1 MGFCHGPHGL
11 NLFQRVTHYDP
22 TRRADL
28 QIRMFERMVLVGC
41 VPVLLFNTLH
51 ILDGVYD
58 LAALHLPVLV
68 LNVANLFWLRS
79 HRRIQTA
86 VSVMLASVA
95 VMLLATTLH
104 GGVGNAGVLWLA
116 TYPLLA
122 FLLDGKR
129 RGMVWTAL
137 FNLGVI
143 AIYLAELGGHDLS
156 PYGSEFLL
164 VAVGSTLTMS
174 VLLYV
179 YEALRQELVEALS
192 EARQRAEAANV
203 AKSNFLANMSHEI
216 RTPMNG
222 ILGFSNILLREELSE
237 KVRQHAQIIRAA
249 SKTLLGLIDDVL
261 ELSKIEANKL
271 TLETEPTELRPLVDE
286 LVVLFRHSAEEKG
299 LALDVEYDAALPPWI
314 EIDPLRLRQILINLI
329 GNALKFTPQGGIT
342 LRLQAQGE
350 ELLIALQDSGIGIPE
365 ERLEAIF
372 EQFSQADNTLSR
384 RFSGGGLGLTIV
396 RRLVELMQGTIEVES
411 RVGEGSCFRLRL
423 PLREAA
429 PQPLYPLDERPTP
442 LPSRFAANVLVAE
455 DDVIN
460 RMVVSRFLTDFGCR
474 VVCVANGAQAVE
486 AVAQGD
492 YDLLLMDLHMPQLD
506 GIAATRLI
514 RATNT
519 TLPIVA
525 LTADAVSSERDAS
538 LAAGMN
544 DFLVKPLAPER
555 LQQVLARFCSTL

>member
-1 MGFCHGPHGL
+1 LSIFDK
-11 NLFQRVTHYDP
+11 VTYYDP

-41 VPVLLFNTLH
+41 VPVMVFNTIHL
-51 ILDGVYD
+51 LEGVYA
-58 LAALHLPVLV
+58 LAALHIPVLV
-68 LNVANLFWLRS
+68 LNVVNLFWLRS

-95 VMLLATTLH
+95 LMLLATTLH
-104 GGVGNAGVLWLA
+104 GGVGNAGVLWLS

-129 RGMVWTAL
+129 RGMVWTML

-143 AIYLAELGGHDLS
+143 AIYLAELGGIDLT
-156 PYGSEFLL
+156 PYEGDFLL

-179 YEALRQELVEALS
+179 YEGLRQELVDALS

-222 ILGFSNILLREELSE
+222 ILGFSNILLREEHSPE
-237 KVRQHAQIIRAA
+237 VRQHARIIRAA
-249 SKTLLGLIDDVL
+249 SRTLLGLIDDVL

-286 LVVLFRHSAEEKG
+286 LVELFRHSAEEKG
-299 LALDVEYDAALPPWI
+299 LELRVEYDAGLPPWI
-314 EIDPLRLRQILINLI
+314 EIDPLRLRQVLINLI

-342 LRLQAQGE
+342 LQLRAQGD
-350 ELLIALQDSGIGIPE
+350 ELLIALQDTGIGIPA

-396 RRLVELMQGTIEVES
+396 RRLVELMQGRIEVES
-411 RVGEGSCFRLRL
+411 HVDEGTCFRLRL
-423 PLREAA
+423 PLHEAQA
-429 PQPLYPLDERPTP
+429 EPAWEPDAP
-442 LPSRFAANVLVAE
+442 LPTRFAANVLVAE
-455 DDVIN
+455 DDAIN
-460 RMVVSRFLTDFGCR
+460 RMVVSRFLDDFDCR
-474 VVCVANGAQAVE
+474 VTCVENGALAIAE
-486 AVAQGD
+486 AARGD

-506 GIAATRLI
+506 GLTATREI
-514 RATNT
+514 RETNT
-519 TLPIVA
+519 ALPIVA
-525 LTADAVSSERDAS
+525 LTADVLSSERDACI
-538 LAAGMN
+538 AAGMN
-544 DFLVKPLAPER
+544 DFLVKPLQPER
-555 LQQVLARFCSTL
+555 LQQVLARFCNAA

>member
-1 MGFCHGPHGL
+1 L
-11 NLFQRVTHYDP
+11 SLFDKVSHYDP

-41 VPVLLFNTLH
+41 VPVLVFNTIHL
-51 ILDGVYD
+51 LDGVYD

-79 HRRIQTA
+79 HRCIQTA

-143 AIYLAELGGHDLS
+143 AIYLAELGGLDLS
-156 PYGSEFLL
+156 PYESEFLL

-222 ILGFSNILLREELSE
+222 ILGFSNILLREELSD

-271 TLETEPTELRPLVDE
+271 ALEAEPTELRPLVDE

-299 LALDVEYDAALPPWI
+299 LALNVEYDAALPPWI

-350 ELLIALQDSGIGIPE
+350 TLLIALQDSGIGIPE

-384 RFSGGGLGLTIV
+384 RFGGGGLGLTIV

-429 PQPLYPLDERPTP
+429 PQPLHPLHPLDEPPTP
-442 LPSRFAANVLVAE
+442 LPSRFAASVLVAE

-460 RMVVSRFLTDFGCR
+460 RMVVSRFLIDFGCR